1 MEVKKGYKQTEI
13 GIIPEE
19 WEIKKIGEISNIDPE
34 SLCANTNP
42 NYALKYI
49 SLEDVDSGKL
59 LNISEL
65 IFKNAPS
72 RARRIINKQDILIST
87 VRPNLKSHLLIKHEV
102 KGWICSTGFSV
113 IRCKELINPYF
124 IFYHLFFSTINIQ
137 INNLISGSNYPAI
150 SKKDIELLKIP
161 LPPLHEQTAIANAL
175 SDIDALIE
183 SIEKLITKRRNIK
196 LGTMQQLLTGKK
208 RLPGFGGDGISR
220 KGYIQTEIGII
231 PEDWEVKTIG
241 SFGIFRSGNG
251 FPILYQGD
259 NEGDYPFFKVSDMNN
274 EKNKIFMLES
284 NNWISEQIK
293 KQICIKTF
301 PKYTIIFAKIG
312 AAIYLE
318 RRKIIFQESCID
330 NNLMGFTLIDVQGY
344 YKFFYYLLL
353 NIHFGNF
360 VEATALPSLDQRH
373 IAKLKFGIPKIEEQT
388 AIAKVLSDMDS
399 EIEALEKKLN
409 KYKKVKQGMMQEL
422 LTGKKRLI

>member
-102 KGWICSTGFSV
+102 KDWICSTGFSV

-175 SDIDALIE
+175 SDINALIE
-183 SIEKLITKRRNIK
+183 SLEKLITKKRNIK
-196 LGTMQQLLTGKK
+196 QGTMQQLLTGKK

-220 KGYIQTEIGII
+220 KGYKLTEVGII
-231 PEDWEVKTIG
+231 PEDWEVV
-241 SFGIFRSGNG
+241 R
-251 FPILYQGD
+251 LGD
-259 NEGDYPFFKVSDMNN
+259 VCS
-274 EKNKIFMLES
+274 
-284 NNWISEQIK
+284 
-293 KQICIKTF
+293 
-301 PKYTIIFAKIG
+301 
-312 AAIYLE
+312 
-318 RRKIIFQESCID
+318 KIIDGTHRTPNYINDGIPFYSVENVTNNDFFNTKFISKQEHYQLIKRCKPEKGDI
-330 NNLMGFTLIDVQGY
+330 LLTRIGTLGLTKLI
-344 YKFFYYLLL
+344 
-353 NIHFGNF
+353 NWE
-360 VEATALPSLDQRH
+360 VEASIYVSLALLKLNSIINNNYLYVFTKSKQFINNVEKRSL
-373 IAKLKFGIPKIEEQT
+373 INAIPQKINMEEICKISIVVPINKEEQT
-388 AIAKVLSDMDS
+388 AIAEVLSDMDS